1 MRRGSIVCLL
11 LMSAAMLAGCGAVN
25 VAPTMDIPAPLV
37 ERVPATV
44 GVHYGAAFRDYVHKE
59 TRQGTEYAITL
70 GAAHVTGLG
79 RLLNA
84 MFEHVVEVESPASAA
99 TQTPP
104 PALTLD
110 PHFEEYSFITPRDVS
125 GGYFAVTIA
134 YRFDIYDSQGRRVD
148 SLRFSGFGREPEA
161 TMGGTDEPLRLA
173 TRRAMRD
180 AGSKVAVELTAQD
193 SVARLLRGETVEP
206 MKSPEEQAAEETAR
220 AVAPIEQA
228 ATAPAPQAPP
238 QPEPPPP
245 VPASPETTPAPP
257 P

>member
-1 MRRGSIVCLL
+1 MTKLSIRCLL
-11 LMSAAMLAGCGAVN
+11 LVSAATLAGCGAVN
-25 VAPTMDIPAPLV
+25 VAPTMDIPVPLV

-44 GVHYGAAFRDYVHKE
+44 GVHYSAAFRDYVHKE
-59 TRQGTEYAITL
+59 KRQSTEYAITL

-79 RLLNA
+79 RLLNV
-84 MFEHVVEVESPASAA
+84 MFDKVVEVESPAAAA
-99 TQTPP
+99 TLTPA

-110 PHFEEYSFITPRDVS
+110 PHFEEYSFLTPRDVS

-148 SLRFSGFGREPEA
+148 SLRFSGFGREPET

-193 SVARLLRGETVEP
+193 SVARLLRGEAVEP
-206 MKSPEEQAAEETAR
+206 MKSPEELAAEETAR
-220 AVAPIEQA
+220 AVVPLEPAAP
-228 ATAPAPQAPP
+228 TAPESPQVEAPP
-238 QPEPPPP
+238 PAPSTTGSPP
-245 VPASPETTPAPP
+245 VPPP
-257 P
+257 